1 MRSISA
7 VELNQLMQAPASPLL
22 LDVRRQH
29 AAQADPE
36 TLPGAQ
42 WRNPEAV
49 AEWAPALEA
58 GRPIVVFCVKGAEV
72 GTNTAAALCE
82 QGFDAL
88 VLEGGLLAWREQGLD
103 VVPLPQGD

>member
-1 MRSISA
+1 MRSITA
-7 VELNQLMQAPASPLL
+7 LELNQLLQQAASPLL

-42 WRNPEAV
+42 WRNPETV
-49 AEWAPALEA
+49 AEWAPSLEA
-58 GRPIVVFCVKGAEV
+58 GRPVVVFCVKGAEV

-82 QGFDAL
+82 QGLDAV
-88 VLEGGLLAWREQGLD
+88 VLEGGLLAWRQQGLN
-103 VVPLPQGD
+103 VVPLPAGG